1 MDGLVAFV
9 RTDPGADVLVVT
21 NMWPEPDRPVYGIH
35 VQRQVESLV
44 RAGIRCDVLYVR
56 GYRSALAYPLAAAP
70 LPLVESR
77 LARTL
82 PPRSRLLGRDRP
94 RRSLS
99 PRDADRRLLLRRR
112 PARRPARGRFDP
124 VRQHRAC
131 APPPP
136 ARRAPDPHDHEVGG
150 DGRGLARG
158 GPPEERDHPERRR
171 HRAVPPAPSWRG
183 QGGARVDTGGT
194 GRAVLCDKARTA
206 RPSACRLRSV
216 RAPLRLRASGLSG
229 WRSLPSSIRLLFRS

>member
-44 RAGIRCDVLYVR
+44 RAGLRCDVLYVR
-56 GYRSALAYPLAAAP
+56 GYRSALAYPLAAVS

-82 PPRSRLLGRDRP
+82 PPRSRLLGRNRP
-94 RRSLS
+94 RRSLP

-194 GRAVLCDKARTA
+194 GCAVLCDKAAQRGQAPAACGACVRPCGFA
-206 RPSACRLRSV
+206 R
-216 RAPLRLRASGLSG
+216 SGPSG
-229 WRSLPSSIRLLFRS
+229 WRSRPSSIRLLFRS